1 MKALLAAGHL
11 VALERISTMADGIAP
26 RNVSALTLEH
36 VQTYV
41 DSVVTVTE
49 EELAKAMLL
58 LLERAKAVVEPAGAA
73 AVAALLAGK
82 VPDEDGPA
90 VAVLSGGNVDLHLL
104 SRLIG
109 A

>member
-1 MKALLAAGHL
+1 
-11 VALERISTMADGIAP
+11 
-26 RNVSALTLEH
+26 
-36 VQTYV
+36 VQQYV

-49 EELAKAMLL
+49 DELARAMLL

-82 VPDEDGPA
+82 VPEAGGPA
-90 VAVLSGGNVDLHLL
+90 LAVLSGGNVDLHLL

>member
-1 MKALLAAGHL
+1 
-11 VALERISTMADGIAP
+11 MADGIAP
-26 RNVSALTLEH
+26 QSPSELTLEH
-36 VQTYV
+36 VRAYV
-41 DSVVTVTE
+41 DDVVTVAE
-49 EELAKAMLL
+49 DELARAMLL

-82 VPDEDGPA
+82 VPDEGGPTLA
-90 VAVLSGGNVDLHLL
+90 VVSGGNVDLHLL